1 MSKVLISG
9 FKEYPKPKHYLYD
22 LKERDPRN
30 MNNYI
35 QVEFDDA
42 IAEPKGTYS
51 NDCVWKN
58 SYKCFTCGKNNAY
71 KILTFFCGICAGK
84 T

>member
-1 MSKVLISG
+1 MPEINLI
-9 FKEYPKPKHYLYD
+9 
-22 LKERDPRN
+22 ERDPRG

-42 IAEPKGTYS
+42 LAEPKGTYS
-51 NDCVWKN
+51 KACVWKN

-71 KILTFFCGICAGK
+71 KILTFFCGIFVG
-84 T
+84 